1 MFEFIGIA
9 VVVWVIF
16 SIIRGVI
23 RAKGSRTSKEY
34 GLEARRIATNEL
46 GVPTS
51 FYNFITLNHMENVK
65 ETALML
71 REKEDTKNTSWPRLL
86 ALSIYAFFY
95 LDCKEFLND
104 NKTKQKLLFD
114 LKITPEVI
122 AEIASQDPAEIRKN
136 HK

>member
-9 VVVWVIF
+9 VVAWVVF
-16 SIIRGVI
+16 SIIQSVI
-23 RAKGSRTSKEY
+23 KAKGSQTSKEY
-34 GLEARRIATNEL
+34 GLEARRIANNEL

-51 FYNFITLNHMENVK
+51 YYNFITLNHMENVK

-71 REKEDTKNTSWPRLL
+71 QEKEDTKNTSWPRLL

-104 NKTKQKLLFD
+104 NKTKQILLFD

-122 AEIASQDPAEIRKN
+122 AEIASQDPNEICKK